1 MDLPTIEEA
10 RAVKTEIIAR
20 LAHLENFLGAG
31 IGQRDGRWIVRVN
44 WRQLPLSSDLQSHV
58 GNVEIVHSVTGKP
71 RPQGD

>member
-31 IGQRDGRWIVRVN
+31 IGQREGRWIVRVN
-44 WRQLPLSSDLQSHV
+44 WRQLPLSVALQSRI
-58 GNVEIVHSVTGKP
+58 GKVEILHFIAAKP
-71 RPQGD
+71 RLQGD